1 MVRHQSEDKRK
12 PSDKELKM
20 QKRRQAQNNK
30 MRERYYEEPEEVV
43 THQKTQVEKTEK
55 VQKEFVGI
63 GRRYA
68 IATTHMNRVR
78 GKSYKDIAKG
88 NSN

>member
-12 PSDKELKM
+12 PSDKEIKM

-43 THQKTQVEKTEK
+43 SKKVTVEKTEK
-55 VQKEFVGI
+55 VKKEFVGI

-68 IATTHMNRVR
+68 ITAKHVNGVR